1 MTSQTGP
8 RGKDDQKMNFG
19 QSIKYNTRNIFLGI
33 LYIKWGGEASPRP
46 FYKKSRLSMFLD

>member
-33 LYIKWGGEASPRP
+33 LYIK
-46 FYKKSRLSMFLD
+46 